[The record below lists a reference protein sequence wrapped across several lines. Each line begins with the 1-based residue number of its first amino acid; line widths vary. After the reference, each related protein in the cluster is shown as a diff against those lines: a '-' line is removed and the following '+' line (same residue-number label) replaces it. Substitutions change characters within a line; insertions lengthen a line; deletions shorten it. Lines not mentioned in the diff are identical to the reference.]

1 MSDPTDRE
9 LLEDYVLRHSEP
21 AFAAL
26 VSKHVDLVYSAAL
39 RVARQ
44 PELAEDVTQKTF
56 AAFARSASRLVRHPV
71 PAGWLHKTATNL
83 AADAVRSEIR
93 RRNREQEA
101 AMIMQN
107 PPFKDD
113 DEAIWSELSRCL
125 DAELASLRDDERNA
139 LFLRYFEGR
148 TVKEIALRV
157 GAGEEAVQKRISRAL
172 QRLRIRLAGRGLAAG
187 VETLGICLATKAVS
201 VAPTGLAA
209 SVSKAALSISAVSP
223 GSSFLKLIL
232 MTSAQKKLTALV
244 VVVVLCMGGISTV
257 ALKRHLHGPVDRA
270 AEAAAIDVPL
280 ERYTGEFSMEG
291 HELVLSRRGKGLSI
305 RGARGGGAPFVA
317 YPQSETEFV
326 SHDQGSLTT
335 LTFERDAAGRAT
347 AFRLVRDGQVLGDL
361 RRSEK

>member
-26 VSKHVDLVYSAAL
+26 VSRHVDLVYSAAL

-187 VETLGICLATKAVS
+187 VETLGICLATKAVA

-232 MTSAQKKLTALV
+232 MTSAQKKLTAV

-257 ALKRHLHGPVDRA
+257 ALKRHLDGPVDRA

-361 RRSEK
+361 RRPEK